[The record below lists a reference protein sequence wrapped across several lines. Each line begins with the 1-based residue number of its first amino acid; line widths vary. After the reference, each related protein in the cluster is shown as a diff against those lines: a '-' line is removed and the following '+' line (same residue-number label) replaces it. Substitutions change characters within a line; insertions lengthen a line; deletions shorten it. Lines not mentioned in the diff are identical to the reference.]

1 MFNADHERIVVLA
14 GAQYLGTSEGM
25 VWFNPIGPDPNTL
38 VILEGALSTEMVK
51 LRLAE
56 NEQAFA

>member
-14 GAQYLGTSEGM
+14 GAQYLGTVEGM
-25 VWFNPIGPDPNTL
+25 VWFNAIGPDPSTL
-38 VILEGALSTEMVK
+38 VVQEDELSAEMVK

-56 NEQAFA
+56 NKQAFA